1 MLIMDGPILTRAATA
16 PVTRSYALA
25 PPPRVYARDDS
36 SAEQGPDI
44 PLQDM
49 QGHEIRHRTRR
60 EGVDGHDNSVTLEEE
75 LTPTSSDAHE
85 ETEGSNP

>member
-1 MLIMDGPILTRAATA
+1 
-16 PVTRSYALA
+16 
-25 PPPRVYARDDS
+25 
-36 SAEQGPDI
+36 
-44 PLQDM
+44 M